1 MSEMQSKETIRQ
13 KRWYFDYAAATP
25 LDPRVA
31 KIMLETGQHIYGNP
45 SSLHLEGRAAKECV
59 ENCRQEVA
67 NLLGAKAKEIFFC
80 SGGSEADNLAIL
92 GVARANKERG
102 KHIVISSIEHKA
114 IHTAAVSLK
123 KEGFEIDVCSVD
135 RDGRINLH
143 ELQELVRDDTI
154 LVSVIYANNE
164 IGTIQDLQMV
174 SRAVKD
180 KNPGCYVHTDACQ
193 AVNYLDIDVRKL
205 EVDLMS
211 ISGNKIYG
219 PKSSGI
225 LYVKQ
230 GVRLQPIIW
239 GGGQEFGLRAGTE
252 DAVKITGMTEALKI
266 ARRIVEV
273 ENQRLYELREKI
285 FSFLQSEIDDVAING
300 SRKDRLVN
308 NINVSVAG
316 AEGESLVL
324 YLDEA
329 GVAASTG
336 SACSAADLNPS
347 SVLLAIGL
355 PIELAHCSLRISL
368 GRYTSEEGVEQLL
381 LVLPEVINK
390 VRSMSA
396 FVNK

>member
-1 MSEMQSKETIRQ
+1 
-13 KRWYFDYAAATP
+13 
-25 LDPRVA
+25 
-31 KIMLETGQHIYGNP
+31 
-45 SSLHLEGRAAKECV
+45 
-59 ENCRQEVA
+59 
-67 NLLGAKAKEIFFC
+67 
-80 SGGSEADNLAIL
+80 
-92 GVARANKERG
+92 
-102 KHIVISSIEHKA
+102 
-114 IHTAAVSLK
+114 
-123 KEGFEIDVCSVD
+123 
-135 RDGRINLH
+135 
-143 ELQELVRDDTI
+143 
-154 LVSVIYANNE
+154 
-164 IGTIQDLQMV
+164 
-174 SRAVKD
+174 
-180 KNPGCYVHTDACQ
+180 
-193 AVNYLDIDVRKL
+193 
-205 EVDLMS
+205 LMS

-285 FSFLQSEIDDVAING
+285 FSFLQSEIDDMVING

-368 GRYTSEEGVEQLL
+368 GRYTSEESVEQLL
-381 LVLPEVINK
+381 LVLPKVINK